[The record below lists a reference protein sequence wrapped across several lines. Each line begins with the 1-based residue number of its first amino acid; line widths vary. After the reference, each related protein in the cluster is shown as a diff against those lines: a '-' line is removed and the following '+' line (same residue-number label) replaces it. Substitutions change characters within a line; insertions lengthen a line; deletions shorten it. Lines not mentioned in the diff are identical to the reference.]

1 MCGIYTSYTGCQN
14 KEGENMRWLDILFG
28 GVIRTH
34 IRAFIGEYIGGVIYD
49 TDKGLSWIP
58 WTGFLRTECGVFVR
72 DI

>member
-1 MCGIYTSYTGCQN
+1 
-14 KEGENMRWLDILFG
+14 MRWLDILFWG
-28 GVIRTH
+28 IIRTH